1 MYSSPRFTKICIFFF
16 PQVILYTDQR
26 RDEASVCSTAFLALI
41 EKFLWRAYLYMLT
54 HCKLKKKPV
63 FYGMGMDVEREIH
76 YFLGWL
82 PNRWD
87 MWKKENLNLT
97 ETQWQVTHI
106 FVIRREKNDTDE
118 IFRKGI
124 IFFFQSLAKYLFESR
139 DLYAVTYKPV
149 YVSTKISVELNPYSK
164 L

>member
-87 MWKKENLNLT
+87 MWKKRKCESNWNAMTLYFCNTEGKGWYRQNLLERINLSLSLSAGR
-97 ETQWQVTHI
+97 EIPFWKPRLVRSHIQSHVCFDKKFSQV
-106 FVIRREKNDTDE
+106 
-118 IFRKGI
+118 
-124 IFFFQSLAKYLFESR
+124 
-139 DLYAVTYKPV
+139 KP
-149 YVSTKISVELNPYSK
+149 LQ
-164 L
+164 

>member
-97 ETQWQVTHI
+97 ETQWQVTPYFCDTEGKEWYRWNLSERNNLFLSVAREIPFWKPWPVRGHI
-106 FVIRREKNDTDE
+106 QTCECFDKN
-118 IFRKGI
+118 FGR
-124 IFFFQSLAKYLFESR
+124 
-139 DLYAVTYKPV
+139 VKP
-149 YVSTKISVELNPYSK
+149 LQ
-164 L
+164 